1 MKSRIKNVAL
11 SSKCMLSVYKILT
24 HPACPRSHFIL
35 PSQVHRCV
43 WSGGV
48 WLPSSRDEILVWIE
62 SHFIV
67 TTFDISLFIWS
78 LIFSTLAIIGYLISV
93 FYVSDVGLWPFSK
106 FVKRNLF
113 CYLYSFCILLL
124 SQANFVLLNRENLAM
139 LFVDLFP
146 APLWLVC

>member
-24 HPACPRSHFIL
+24 HQACPRSHFIL